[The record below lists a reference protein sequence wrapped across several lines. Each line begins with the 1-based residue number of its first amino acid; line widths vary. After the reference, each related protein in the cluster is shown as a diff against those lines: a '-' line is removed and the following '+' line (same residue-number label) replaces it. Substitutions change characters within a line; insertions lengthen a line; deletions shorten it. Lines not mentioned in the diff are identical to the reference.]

1 MTVKNSRE
9 GVMGGFVGLGRV
21 RLAACTGRLGSFLLF
36 HVSVV
41 VCLLERIGPGARLRL
56 RFGWLGLFVTC
67 AHFISPIWLWTI
79 QKLRRRK
86 KAACWLRRL
95 SGSSV
100 VRFQGLAIFTFTLFS
115 STVPPR
121 ALRPHNKG

>member
-1 MTVKNSRE
+1 
-9 GVMGGFVGLGRV
+9 MGGFIGPGRV

-41 VCLLERIGPGARLRL
+41 VCLLEGIGPGARLRL
-56 RFGWLGLFVTC
+56 GLSWLGLLVTC

-95 SGSSV
+95 SVSSV
-100 VRFQGLAIFTFTLFS
+100 LAFQALVIFTFTLLS

-121 ALRPHNKG
+121 VLVPNNKGYEDGK